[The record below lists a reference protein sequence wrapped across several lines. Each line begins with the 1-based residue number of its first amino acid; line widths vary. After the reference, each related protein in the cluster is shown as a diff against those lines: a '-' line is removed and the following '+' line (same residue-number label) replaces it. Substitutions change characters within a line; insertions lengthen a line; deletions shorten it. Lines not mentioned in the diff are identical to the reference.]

1 MDLLGRGQ
9 PILIISAAA
18 IGIILGDLTPLGSAP
33 AAAIEIFL
41 MLLLYVLFLSV
52 DLGQLKRSL
61 TNVRFTA
68 SAAAINFV
76 FTPLLAY
83 GLGLLFFPDSA
94 DIRIGLM
101 MLLVTP
107 CTDWYIVFTG
117 MSKGNVELGMSI
129 LPLNLVLQILLLPF
143 YLLAFMGNDVRMDAA
158 SMLLDAAMVLAVPF
172 FAALV
177 TKRLSCKREN
187 ARRFLSERG
196 DDLQLLFLCLAVVVM
211 FASEGDAL
219 TDEPALLLKLFLPL
233 LAFFSAAFILAQLL
247 GRAQG
252 FPRRDTVALNFTT
265 LARNSPLALAI
276 AVAAFPDRPLIALAL
291 VIGPLIELPVLSLVS
306 SILRAWNRDGPATDT
321 DHGPDR

>member
-9 PILIISAAA
+9 PILIISAAVA
-18 IGIILGDLTPLGSAP
+18 GIVLGDLTPLGSAP

-41 MLLLYVLFLSV
+41 MMLLYVLFLSV

-117 MSKGNVELGMSI
+117 MSRGNVELGMSI
-129 LPLNLVLQILLLPF
+129 LPLNLILQIVLLPV
-143 YLLAFMGNDVRMDAA
+143 YLLVFMGDDISMDASSMLMDAA
-158 SMLLDAAMVLAVPF
+158 AVLAVPF
-172 FAALV
+172 LAAMV
-177 TKRLSCKREN
+177 TKRLTAGKESAE
-187 ARRFLSERG
+187 RFLSERG
-196 DDLQLLFLCLAVVVM
+196 DGLQLLFLCLAVVVM

-219 TDEPALLLKLFLPL
+219 TDDPALLLKLFVPL
-233 LAFFSAAFILAQLL
+233 LAFFSAAFILAQLV
-247 GRAQG
+247 GRTQG
-252 FPRRDTVALNFTT
+252 FPRRDIVALNFTT

-306 SILRAWNRDGPATDT
+306 SVLRSWNRDGKTADA
-321 DHGPDR
+321 DSVG